1 LIQTIGR
8 AARNVNGEVH
18 MYADKV
24 TDSMAN
30 AIDETN
36 RRREIQIAYNTA
48 NGVDPQPLRKKIADI
63 TDVLMREEVDTE
75 ALMEQLKKEPARK
88 VGSTP
93 MRGRKNIGSQGKDQ
107 LLATILEL
115 DAQMKQAARDLQ
127 FELAARIRDEISELK
142 KELRQIESAGHA

>member
-1 LIQTIGR
+1 
-8 AARNVNGEVH
+8 
-18 MYADKV
+18 MYADRV
-24 TDSMAN
+24 TDSMAK

-36 RRREIQIAYNTA
+36 RRRDIQIAYNTA
-48 NGVDPQPLRKKIADI
+48 NGLDPQPLRKKIADI
-63 TDVLMREEVDTE
+63 TDSLMREEVDTE

-107 LLATILEL
+107 LLSTILEL
-115 DAQMKQAARDLQ
+115 DAQMKQAARDLH
-127 FELAARIRDEISELK
+127 FELAARIRDEIAELK